1 MLVFSR
7 KICISSSDITPADL
21 AKSFDSNVDRILT
34 GEEDLSPLDQ
44 EVLVDFNGDVLTKEF
59 D

>member
-1 MLVFSR
+1 LLVFSR
-7 KICISSSDITPADL
+7 KICISSSEITPEDL
-21 AKSFDSNVDRILT
+21 ARSFDSNVDRILT

-44 EVLVDFNGDVLTKEF
+44 EVLVDFNGNVLTKNF

>member
-1 MLVFSR
+1 M
-7 KICISSSDITPADL
+7 TPADFSK
-21 AKSFDSNVDRILT
+21 AFDSNVDRILT

-44 EVLVDFNGDVLTKEF
+44 EVLVDFDGNVLTKNF

>member
-1 MLVFSR
+1 MLVFNS
-7 KICISSSDITPADL
+7 KSCFSSENL
-21 AKSFDSNVDRILT
+21 AANFDSNVDRILT